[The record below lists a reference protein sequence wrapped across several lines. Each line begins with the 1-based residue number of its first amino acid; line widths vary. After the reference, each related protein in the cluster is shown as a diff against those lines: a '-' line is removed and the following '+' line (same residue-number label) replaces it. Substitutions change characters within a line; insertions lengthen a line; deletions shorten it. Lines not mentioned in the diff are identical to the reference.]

1 MKRILAI
8 LILIFM
14 VVLHATNIANAI
26 SYETPSSIQIVQYR
40 TKPLFNVAPAKK
52 APAKEEP
59 AKIEVKAEIK
69 TEIKTEKN
77 EAETKKE
84 KNAPDSMVH
93 HRATW
98 YKTEGT
104 RVHREHPTAAYNLV
118 PKGTMLLVTN
128 LANQKSCIVE
138 VTDRMG
144 KSGRHFIDLSHSA
157 FGYLA
162 NHSTGAIK
170 VVVKI
175 LEQ

>member
-8 LILIFM
+8 LILIFT
-14 VVLHATNIANAI
+14 VGLHATNIASAI
-26 SYETPSSIQIVQYR
+26 TYETPTNAKTKQDSTRPLFRIPTKSM
-40 TKPLFNVAPAKK
+40 KPLFSSSKK
-52 APAKEEP
+52 KNIDNPKEER
-59 AKIEVKAEIK
+59 AEKIVQ
-69 TEIKTEKN
+69 N
-77 EAETKKE
+77 TKKE
-84 KNAPDSMVH
+84 KHVPDSMAH

-118 PKGTMLLVTN
+118 PKGTKLLITN

-144 KSGRHFIDLSHSA
+144 KNGRHFIDLSHSA